1 MRDEQAL
8 APGSRDCTGFGAR
21 ARRRPAGGEPNE
33 RRQKL
38 AGLDIVLGWSTA
50 DGGGLIALDPDGGNT
65 VRLTQVGRPARS
77 CSCRSG
83 DLDSLPTWSPDG
95 RQIAFTRGAHVLVV
109 APGVKNARPVAAHAG
124 AEDFDPAWSPSGQLA
139 FVRSTPAKTGF
150 VHTIVVANPAA
161 TSARVVVEKSRLGYS
176 EPTWAPDGG
185 TLAYLGGMTRS
196 DIGGGVGLFMV
207 PAEGG
212 QPELLFSAASI
223 ASPRWSPDGA
233 AIAFVA
239 QRDRLEPSN
248 LVVVNLRT
256 REVRSLSANI
266 DFGTADVAPAWSPD
280 GVRILFTRIVRGAIF
295 AEHGP
300 EVFTVR
306 ADGSAMRRLATNTFA
321 LAWSPDGRRVLA
333 LTHYLEGSGRETL
346 SVLDADGSR
355 RRVLLGLDRASDVV
369 DPTASWR

>member
-1 MRDEQAL
+1 MNRLLLPALVTVLASAL
-8 APGSRDCTGFGAR
+8 ALGGAQR
-21 ARRRPAGGEPNE
+21 AANRTNGDQN
-33 RRQKL
+33 L

-50 DGGGLIALDPDGGNT
+50 DGGGLVALDPNDGNAA
-65 VRLTQVGRPARS
+65 RLTHVRRPARS

-83 DLDSLPTWSPDG
+83 DLDSFPTWSPDG
-95 RQIAFTRGAHVLVV
+95 RQIAFTRGAHVLVIAPGAEKARQV
-109 APGVKNARPVAAHAG
+109 APQAG
-124 AEDFDPAWSPSGQLA
+124 AEDFDPAWSPSRQLA

-161 TSARVVVEKSRLGYS
+161 TSARIVVEQSRLGYS
-176 EPTWAPDGG
+176 EPTWSPDGK

-207 PAEGG
+207 PAKGG
-212 QPELLFSAASI
+212 RPELLFSAASI

-248 LVVVNLRT
+248 LVIVNLRT

-280 GVRILFTRIVRGAIF
+280 GARLLFTRIVRGAIF

-300 EVFTVR
+300 ELFTIR
-306 ADGSAMRRLATNTFA
+306 ADGSGMRRIGTNTYG
-321 LAWSPDGRRVLA
+321 LAWSPDGLRVLA
-333 LTHYLEGSGRETL
+333 LTNYLEGAGRETL

-355 RRVLLGLDRASDVV
+355 RRVLLGLDRASDIV
-369 DPTASWR
+369 DPAASWR